1 MSKNRGDS
9 PKAKLRRDRIR
20 REKHAQR
27 AGPPA
32 RDGAPYRGPEHPFA
46 AERALREVQA
56 LLEGQHF
63 ESIDEANARL
73 AEITAGGRLS
83 QLAEAW
89 KRDDPKWRAQEL
101 AYDALETDSLVE
113 ALRLVNEAQ
122 ELDPDCTDA
131 QRLMVSILPASPE
144 NKLDLMREVVEK
156 AEYNLGE
163 AFFQEHMG
171 HFWGTIS
178 TRPYMRAKQHLG
190 ELLVET
196 GQLAEAAGVFERML
210 ELNPTDNQGMR
221 YPLLALYLAAQQA
234 ESAGHL
240 MSRFPGEE
248 KFLASFAWARVLE
261 RWLSGKLDEAAAA
274 LARARTVNPFAERYI
289 SGIRELP
296 AETPEYFKP
305 GDETEAQVCAR
316 ELATAWERNP
326 AFREWLRA
334 QCNLK

>member
-1 MSKNRGDS
+1 MSKNRGN
-9 PKAKLRRDRIR
+9 PQKAKFRRERIR
-20 REKHAQR
+20 REKHAER

-32 RDGAPYRGPEHPFA
+32 PDSAPFRGPEHPFA
-46 AERALREVQA
+46 AERSLREMEA
-56 LLEGQHF
+56 LLEGQNF

-83 QLAEAW
+83 QLAGAW
-89 KRDDPKWRAQEL
+89 KQDDPKWRAQEL
-101 AYDALETDSLVE
+101 AYDALETDSLEE

-131 QRLMVSILPASPE
+131 QRLMVSILPASQE

-156 AEYNLGE
+156 AEHNLGE
-163 AFFQEHMG
+163 TFFQEHMG
-171 HFWGTIS
+171 HFWGTVS

-196 GQLAEAAGVFERML
+196 GKFEEAAGVFERIL

-221 YPLLALYLAAQQA
+221 YPLLALYLAGRQP
-234 ESAGHL
+234 EKAGHL
-240 MSRFPGEE
+240 MARFPGEE
-248 KFLASFAWARVLE
+248 KFLGSFAWARVLE

-289 SGIRELP
+289 SGVRALP

-316 ELATAWERNP
+316 ELSLAWERNP

>member
-1 MSKNRGDS
+1 MSRNRGDS
-9 PKAKLRRDRIR
+9 QKAKLRRDHIR

-46 AERALREVQA
+46 AERALREMQA

-73 AEITAGGRLS
+73 AEITSGGRLS
-83 QLAEAW
+83 QLAGAW

-101 AYDALETDSLVE
+101 AYDALETDSLGE
-113 ALRLVNEAQ
+113 ALRLVNEALK
-122 ELDPDCTDA
+122 LDPDCTDA
-131 QRLMVSILPASPE
+131 QRLMVSVLPASPE
-144 NKLDLMREVVEK
+144 NKTSLMREVVEK
-156 AEYNLGE
+156 AERNLGE

-171 HFWGTIS
+171 HFWGTMS

-196 GQLAEAAGVFERML
+196 GRLTEAAAVFERLL

-221 YPLLALYLAAQQA
+221 YSLLTLYLASQQA
-234 ESAGHL
+234 EKAGHL
-240 MSRFPGEE
+240 MSRYPGEE
-248 KFLASFAWARVLE
+248 KVLASFAWARVLE

-274 LARARTVNPFAERYI
+274 LARARTVNKFAERYI
-289 SGIRELP
+289 SGMCALP
-296 AETPEYFKP
+296 AETPPYFRP

-316 ELATAWERNP
+316 EFSLAWERNP

-334 QCNLK
+334 HSNLK

>member
-1 MSKNRGDS
+1 
-9 PKAKLRRDRIR
+9 
-20 REKHAQR
+20 
-27 AGPPA
+27 
-32 RDGAPYRGPEHPFA
+32 
-46 AERALREVQA
+46 
-56 LLEGQHF
+56 
-63 ESIDEANARL
+63 
-73 AEITAGGRLS
+73 
-83 QLAEAW
+83 
-89 KRDDPKWRAQEL
+89 
-101 AYDALETDSLVE
+101 
-113 ALRLVNEAQ
+113 
-122 ELDPDCTDA
+122 
-131 QRLMVSILPASPE
+131 
-144 NKLDLMREVVEK
+144 MREVVEK
-156 AEYNLGE
+156 AERNLGE

-196 GQLAEAAGVFERML
+196 GRLAEAGGVFERLL

-234 ESAGHL
+234 ERAGHV
-240 MSRFPGEE
+240 MSRYPGEE

-274 LARARTVNPFAERYI
+274 LARARTVNKFAERYI

-316 ELATAWERNP
+316 ELSLAWERNP

-334 QCNLK
+334 QK